1 MIYRL
6 KISTLYFSSSWA
18 AIFFFFKGG
27 GLKVSQLFVPFYGN
41 HFWSII
47 HKKREK
53 PLTTPSAPPLL
64 LNGGDG
70 PTDALSDVNDVTFL
84 FPHTYTLWPGV
95 CNLHTHTTPNGLLS
109 LSLLVV
115 SMHSN
120 YFPIE
125 NVWLTWKNGTCQFPF
140 WNDVSNIQRKMWT
153 EKCHSN
159 SLGRRVWMPI
169 LKGKVIK
176 RLGTLRRNRCCCCC
190 CCFLRLCV
198 CVPIIDAKYF
208 ALWLLCVCLS
218 KKH

>member
-1 MIYRL
+1 MGI
-6 KISTLYFSSSWA
+6 IFDPSST
-18 AIFFFFKGG
+18 
-27 GLKVSQLFVPFYGN
+27 Q
-41 HFWSII
+41 
-47 HKKREK
+47 KREK

-125 NVWLTWKNGTCQFPF
+125 TV
-140 WNDVSNIQRKMWT
+140 
-153 EKCHSN
+153 
-159 SLGRRVWMPI
+159 
-169 LKGKVIK
+169 
-176 RLGTLRRNRCCCCC
+176 
-190 CCFLRLCV
+190 
-198 CVPIIDAKYF
+198 
-208 ALWLLCVCLS
+208 
-218 KKH
+218 